1 MGSYMLSWAWP
12 VKHNIQS
19 LDWRQKLTD
28 ALARGFG
35 LSSACVQYNTSP
47 GGGLVASPGGL
58 FQTEVTIDLPGDDT
72 RTYTGS
78 LCRTPSVAINCVSW
92 VAMMHLCNEGIL
104 ETPPEI
110 IVPDTEIEN
119 NHDSPP
125 AADLSSLA
133 QLINELRMEV
143 AAMNR
148 TMKDLVAVGK
158 LRGSL

>member
-58 FQTEVTIDLPGDDT
+58 FQTEVTIDLPDDDT

-148 TMKDLVAVGK
+148 TMKDLVAVGNK
-158 LRGSL
+158 REPL